1 MNNSILKY
9 LLISL
14 ITIIFSGCGSDTT
27 STTYNSDDNGKQEI
41 TGDSSS
47 YIPSENPIASTVTTF
62 AQDLAIYDIAGL
74 DETSK
79 KKADGYDMSG
89 GDDSSDDDSSENDGS
104 DDDSSENDD
113 SNDDSSENNGSG
125 DDSSENDGSGDDSSE
140 NDGSGDDSSEND
152 SSGDD
157 SSGNDGSGDDSSGN
171 DGSGDNSSGNYGTT
185 NSNSSD
191 DESSDDSSDNNS
203 SSSDNSDDDSSDED
217 TNSTTEDTTDIEE
230 NEPTDGTVPT
240 DVDKQPNTDE
250 NLSVNQINPYES
262 FSNYD
267 SYKGKD
273 DLDYKTLGTTN
284 VTLNN
289 KNYRFKIAKDNFQDR
304 VESPSFTSIGEG
316 SYSISII
323 SYIITDDDVLKERD
337 GIFTLQITVPSLN
350 TSGSYKV
357 EANVLTNSAGE
368 DVYALVNISENAN
381 GISFNATISEFQ
393 VFNRD
398 KTKSY
403 PASFAIQYN
412 SK

>member
-41 TGDSSS
+41 TEDSSS

-89 GDDSSDDDSSENDGS
+89 GDDSSGDDSSEDDGSGDNSSENDGSDDDSSENDGS
-104 DDDSSENDD
+104 DDDSSENDG
-113 SNDDSSENNGSG
+113 SGDDSSENNGSG
-125 DDSSENDGSGDDSSE
+125 DNSSENDGSNNDSSE
-140 NDGSGDDSSEND
+140 E
-152 SSGDD
+152 
-157 SSGNDGSGDDSSGN
+157 
-171 DGSGDNSSGNYGTT
+171 NYGTT

-230 NEPTDGTVPT
+230 NEPTDGTVAT

-289 KNYRFKIAKDNFQDR
+289 KNYRFKIAKDNFQNR

-316 SYSISII
+316 SYTISIV

-403 PASFAIQYN
+403 PASFAVQYN